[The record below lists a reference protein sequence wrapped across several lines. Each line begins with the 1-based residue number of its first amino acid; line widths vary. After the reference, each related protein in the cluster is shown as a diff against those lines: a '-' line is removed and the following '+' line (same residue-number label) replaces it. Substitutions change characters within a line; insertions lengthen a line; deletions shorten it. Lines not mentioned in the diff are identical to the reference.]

1 MTSPTCFACGSRI
14 NLSPKGES
22 GICENASCPGGI
34 RFIVC
39 GYCRQVSF
47 SKVPG
52 GMKCHNRDCRM
63 YNLTRDRCP
72 VCDKVSLIPFQ
83 GKPLCINRKCPG
95 HKGVVAECFFC
106 HTRQGEPS
114 FINIPEVMFCT
125 KGDCNYLLRRVE
137 ECDSCH
143 QRSFV
148 VDEKLCRNPECAIS
162 GKQVDRCP
170 ACGLKMLASDARGT
184 PRCLKPGCAGPAPGQ
199 ASPGTLPSQDTA
211 LTLNLFPP
219 PKPEIEPLLPASLGE
234 TPSGRPLF
242 PPAPAPPPAPLPIPA
257 AAPVRLPPSPLPP
270 PPAPAPGQPS
280 AIEEAYDFLRRTLM
294 QVNGKPSPLYLI
306 IGLPGSGKTV
316 YLAMLGTILGL
327 RNQRFCFP
335 FEGVETNWVKVDTL
349 LTRAGGIAE
358 PQRVKRIGAR
368 IRDLVFDFGLGLHEA
383 YLARGQWPPPT
394 AHLAEDDDAPATY
407 FLVSEIAR
415 NLKPLAHVITLE
427 TSGEHYREV
436 LMNFPKYAMG
446 TRPANPTQ
454 RVLVDLMNQAEG
466 FIVLVDPDNRDND
479 AIFKN
484 FFLVLKD
491 GLRPRALNRFY
502 GELKAGLGAELPAG
516 ARPGGPPDFRRLLHL
531 IREDD
536 RRRKAFEEQ
545 LADEKR
551 LTSARLT
558 EVYRKLE
565 EGKYEVALG
574 EDGQWL
580 NEMEGRLAEL
590 EPEMVKN
597 AKNRLIPPGA
607 KLTSD
612 QVKQRTLEYCKGLI
626 RACTDH
632 LEGLARRKLERGRP
646 PQEQSAILE
655 IKKRFDLADSFR
667 VDLDESSLR
676 EREVTRFA
684 DLKHVA
690 LVVTKSDKHP
700 IIYPP
705 DQYARRKLPSC
716 DLHLRDIQDYLK
728 LCGGQLRCYNASA
741 SGYTLLDGGAH
752 RPGPAHTQT
761 PINILQPLFDM
772 LQISG

>member
-1 MTSPTCFACGSRI
+1 MTSPACFACGAKL

-22 GICENASCPGGI
+22 GVCENTACPGGI

-63 YNLTRDRCP
+63 TGIARDRCP
-72 VCDKVSLIPFQ
+72 ACDKISLIPFK
-83 GKPLCINRKCPG
+83 GKSLCINRKCPS
-95 HKGVVAECFFC
+95 HKSIVAECFFC

-114 FINIPEVMFCT
+114 FLNSPEVMFCT
-125 KGDCNYLLRRVE
+125 KGDCAYLLRRVE
-137 ECDSCH
+137 ECDICRR
-143 QRSFV
+143 RSFV

-162 GKQVDRCP
+162 GKVVDRCP
-170 ACGLKMLASDARGT
+170 ACGLKTLAQDARGT
-184 PRCLKPGCAGPAPGQ
+184 PRCLNHGCAGPAPDQ
-199 ASPGTLPSQDTA
+199 QVPGTLPSPDTA
-211 LTLNLFPP
+211 LTLNMYPP
-219 PKPEIEPLLPASLGE
+219 PKPVPEPILPPSMGE
-234 TPSGRPLF
+234 TPSGRPVF
-242 PPAPAPPPAPLPIPA
+242 VPAPAPPPPP
-257 AAPVRLPPSPLPP
+257 RLP
-270 PPAPAPGQPS
+270 PPAPGPAQPS

-335 FEGVETNWVKVDTL
+335 FEGVETNWVKVETL
-349 LTRAGGIAE
+349 LSRMGGIAE
-358 PQRVKRIGAR
+358 PRRVKRIGAR

-394 AHLAEDDDAPATY
+394 AHLTEDDAAPATY
-407 FLVSEIAR
+407 FLVSEVAR

-427 TSGEHYREV
+427 TSGEHYKEV
-436 LMNFPKYAMG
+436 LSNFPKYALG
-446 TRPANPTQ
+446 AQPANPTQ

-484 FFLVLKD
+484 FFMVLKD

-502 GELKAGLGAELPAG
+502 RELRAGLGAEIPPG
-516 ARPGGPPDFRRLLHL
+516 ARPGGPPDFRRLLQL

-536 RRRKAFEEQ
+536 RRRQAFEEQ
-545 LADEKR
+545 FTDEKR
-551 LTSARLT
+551 LTSARLS

-565 EGKYEVALG
+565 EGRYEVALG

-607 KLTSD
+607 KLTTE
-612 QVKQRTLEYCKGLI
+612 QVKQRTLEYCKGLV

-632 LEGLARRKLERGRP
+632 LDRLSRRRLERGRP

-655 IKKRFDLADSFR
+655 IKKRFELSDSFR
-667 VDLDESSLR
+667 VEVDESSLR

-684 DLKHVA
+684 DLKHLA

-705 DQYARRKLPSC
+705 EQYARRKLPSC

-728 LCGGQLRCYNASA
+728 LCGGQVRCYNASA
-741 SGYTLLDGGAH
+741 SGYTLLDGGTH

-761 PINILQPLFDM
+761 PINVLQPLFDM